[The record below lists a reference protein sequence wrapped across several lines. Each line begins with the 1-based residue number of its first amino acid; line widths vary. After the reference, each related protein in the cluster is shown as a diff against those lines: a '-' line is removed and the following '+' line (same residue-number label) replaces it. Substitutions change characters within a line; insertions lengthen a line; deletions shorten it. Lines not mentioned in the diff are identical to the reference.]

1 MAKSWQQTGK
11 LMYIKILWECNMT
24 NAQMH
29 ITVKERVL
37 FSN

>member
-1 MAKSWQQTGK
+1 MAKSWQQTGE
-11 LMYIKILWECNMT
+11 LMYIKMLGECKET
-24 NAQMH
+24 NAQML